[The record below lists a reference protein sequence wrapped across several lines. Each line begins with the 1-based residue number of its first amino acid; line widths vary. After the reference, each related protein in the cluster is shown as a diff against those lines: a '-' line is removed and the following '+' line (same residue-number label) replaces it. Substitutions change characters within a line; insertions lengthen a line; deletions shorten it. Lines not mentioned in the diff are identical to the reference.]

1 MSPHTKGKEQ
11 APITLEN
18 SSGEKNNNNNKAQGE
33 EGGMAERTSSA
44 EKNQHEGNLN
54 APNESHD
61 RCSELLG
68 VRIPK
73 ER

>member
-33 EGGMAERTSSA
+33 EGGWLKEPHQLKKTST
-44 EKNQHEGNLN
+44 
-54 APNESHD
+54 
-61 RCSELLG
+61 
-68 VRIPK
+68 K
-73 ER
+73 ET